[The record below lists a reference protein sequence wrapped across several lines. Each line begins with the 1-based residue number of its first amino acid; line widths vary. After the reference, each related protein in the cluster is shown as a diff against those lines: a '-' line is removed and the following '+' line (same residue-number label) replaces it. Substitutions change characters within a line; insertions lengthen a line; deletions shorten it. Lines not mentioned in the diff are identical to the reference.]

1 MNKNMKSTKTKS
13 KIKHFEAFQKVC
25 QVVCL
30 FAFLAWFAKAI
41 QDWAAW
47 STSTKWEF
55 LYGDDDD
62 DLVQYPILTFC
73 NLPYFKNGAVKISKS
88 KARFIWNAE
97 ISVSIAIHCYER

>member
-1 MNKNMKSTKTKS
+1 MKSNKTKS

-88 KARFIWNAE
+88 
-97 ISVSIAIHCYER
+97 